1 MKILIVDDDL
11 PTVLYLQN
19 IFNRIPDV
27 SILAVAASE
36 AEALRLAEAH
46 EPLVIFMDLDMPG
59 MNGLEVAGN
68 IEQLQSDVYFIFV
81 AACTKYAL
89 QAFELNSFD
98 YILKP
103 FNEERIKSTVE
114 KLKQKMRNH
123 PDAEFKAETVISINT
138 QEKKIFLKSDEI
150 SYVES
155 RWPKIFIKTKNA
167 EYCINGNLCDLE
179 EKLSAHAFFRSHRS
193 YLVNL
198 KQVKEI
204 IKSGSTYEI
213 LLDSGDKA
221 MLSRSKKR
229 DLLRLLSHQ

>member
-19 IFNRIPDV
+19 IFNRISDV

-81 AACTKYAL
+81 TACTKYAL

-103 FNEERIKSTVE
+103 FNEERIKTTVE
-114 KLKQKMRNH
+114 KLKQRMRNRL
-123 PDAEFKAETVISINT
+123 DAEFKAEAVITINT

-150 SYVES
+150 FYVES
-155 RWPKIFIKTKNA
+155 RWPKIFIKTITA
-167 EYCINGNLCDLE
+167 EYCINGTLCDLE
-179 EKLSAHAFFRSHRS
+179 EKLSAHGFFRSHRS

-198 KQVKEI
+198 KQIKEI
-204 IKSGSTYEI
+204 IKSGATYEI
-213 LLDSGDKA
+213 LLDSGDKI
-221 MLSRSKKR
+221 MLSRSKAK
-229 DLLRLLSHQ
+229 DLLRLLNHQ